1 MNYYEDK
8 KREEEKRLRRGK
20 GMWSYIDRE
29 RRKPE
34 PSLQGVH
41 LEELRN
47 HSKILLGGNEEKRES
62 AKQTTAT
69 REQEPGE
76 EITTAE
82 VERQMARP
90 EKNNATG
97 VIGRNS

>member
-62 AKQTTAT
+62 AKLLEYSSDSTILRSAH
-69 REQEPGE
+69 PGAH
-76 EITTAE
+76 T
-82 VERQMARP
+82 P
-90 EKNNATG
+90 
-97 VIGRNS
+97 